1 MGSLNKVMLIG
12 NLGCDPE
19 LKKADSGTPVCHF
32 RMATRNWR
40 SANGN
45 GTENTAEWHNI
56 VAFGKLAEL
65 GSSRLH
71 KGSRVY
77 IEGRLRTRSYQP
89 QQGDTRW
96 FTEIIANDIQFMDA
110 PAVSEETDT
119 SAKVDEF

>member
-12 NLGCDPE
+12 NLGRDPE
-19 LKKADSGTPVCHF
+19 LKKADSGNPVCHF
-32 RMATRNWR
+32 RMATTNWR

-65 GSSRLH
+65 GSSRLR
-71 KGSRVY
+71 KGSRVF

-89 QQGDTRW
+89 DQGDKRW
-96 FTEIIANDIQFMDA
+96 FTEIIANDIQFLDA
-110 PAVSEETDT
+110 QPASEEAD
-119 SAKVDEF
+119 AAGRIEEF